1 MKLYAQQGSMEGEKI
16 TSGLRSKVIDGVIVS
31 PRDIR
36 IDNMKTKIVEYRTI
50 DARTELYFDPQLYAA
65 FSPVGDGNKLGYL
78 LEDYSEYFKPYRRTQ
93 LTKESSITEL
103 LTRSINFQKGITELS
118 AIISPNIII
127 PRSLDSIETVISM
140 NFIRLAK
147 DISTQLSVKKPL
159 YVTLAISREALFKEA
174 EIIEFVNELTAL
186 DRPPDG
192 FYLLIGA
199 RSQDAR
205 SEIFNADVISIWMY
219 LNYALSLN
227 GFSVINGYSDLMSPF
242 LSAAL
247 GAGAATGWWSNLRNF
262 SIERFEPAAGKGR
275 LPIPRYLSCA
285 LLNRITFSE
294 LDLIRTMPQI
304 LNGLPTDSDYP
315 VGGEPMRSKE
325 VLQSWESLKKLITE
339 VNEDTNSPAE
349 AVEKCKSMIEK
360 AIVLYERITV
370 RYNLDQKSNE
380 DHLPALQEG
389 IGLFKKLAEF
399 DLS

>member
-1 MKLYAQQGSMEGEKI
+1 MKLYAQQGAMEGDKVK
-16 TSGLRSKVIDGVIVS
+16 SGLRNKLIDGVILS
-31 PRDIR
+31 PRDVR
-36 IDNMKTKIVEYRTI
+36 MDNMETKISEYRAI
-50 DARTELYFDPQLYAA
+50 DAKMELYFDPQLYAA
-65 FSPVGDGNKLGYL
+65 FSPAGEGNKLGYL

-93 LTKESSITEL
+93 LTKESSIVDL
-103 LTRSINFQKGITELS
+103 LTRSINFQKGLKELS

-147 DISTQLSVKKPL
+147 ELSTQLSIKKPL
-159 YVTLAISREALFKEA
+159 YVTLAISREALFKET

-186 DRPPDG
+186 DAPPDG

-199 RSQDAR
+199 RSQEAR

-227 GFSVINGYSDLMSPF
+227 GFTVINGYSDLMSPF
-242 LSAAL
+242 LSAAQ
-247 GAGAATGWWSNLRNF
+247 GSGAATGWWSNLRNF
-262 SIERFEPAAGKGR
+262 SIERFEPAIGKGR

-285 LLNRITFSE
+285 LLSRITFSE
-294 LDLIRTMPQI
+294 LDLLRTMPEI

-315 VGGEPMRSKE
+315 VGGEPIRNKE
-325 VLQSWESLKKLITE
+325 ILQSWESLKKLIAE
-339 VNEDTNSPAE
+339 VDASTIGPAA
-349 AVEKCKSMIEK
+349 AVERCKSMIEK
-360 AIVLYERITV
+360 ATILYERITV
-370 RYNLDQKSNE
+370 RYDLDQKSNE

-389 IGLFKKLAEF
+389 IGLFKKLAEL